1 MNIDAND
8 LKFKHPFTLICAGPT
23 GSGKTILIAKI
34 LEHHKIMFDPI
45 PDKIIYCYSLWQE
58 SFLKMLESNPN
69 IEFVEGMIPSVQ
81 IDSLKKNLIIL
92 DDLMEEKKDNE
103 DLQNIFTKGSHHRNI
118 SLIFISQNL
127 FIQGKK
133 TRTISL
139 NTHYMI
145 IFKNPRDKAQ
155 FSQLA
160 RQMLPG
166 KTQFLNECFM
176 DATSHAHGY
185 LFLDFKQQTPEN
197 LRVRTNIIPGEKF
210 IVYIFKK

>member
-1 MNIDAND
+1 MNIDEND
-8 LKFKHPFTLICAGPT
+8 LKLKHPFTLICAGPT
-23 GSGKTILIAKI
+23 GSGKTILIANI
-34 LEHHKIMFDPI
+34 LENYKLLSDPI
-45 PDKIIYCYSLWQE
+45 PDKIIYCYSIWQDA
-58 SFLKMLESNPN
+58 FIMMLEKNPN
-69 IEFVEGMIPSVQ
+69 IEFVEGMVSIIQ
-81 IDSLKKNLIIL
+81 IDSSKKNLIIL
-92 DDLMEEKKDNE
+92 DDLTEENKDNE

-166 KTQFLNECFM
+166 KTQFLNECYV
-176 DATSHAHGY
+176 DATSRAHGY
-185 LFLDFKQQTPEN
+185 LFLDFKQQTPDN
-197 LRVRTNIIPGEKF
+197 LRVRTNIIPGEKV
-210 IVYIFKK
+210 IMLIN

>member
-1 MNIDAND
+1 MNFDEND
-8 LKFKHPFTLICAGPT
+8 LKLKHPFTLICAGPT
-23 GSGKTILIAKI
+23 GSGKTILIANI
-34 LEHHKIMFDPI
+34 LENYKLLFDPI
-45 PDKIIYCYSLWQE
+45 PDKIIYCYSIWQDA
-58 SFLKMLESNPN
+58 FIMMLEKNPN
-69 IEFVEGMIPSVQ
+69 IEFVEGMVSIVQ
-81 IDSLKKNLIIL
+81 IDSSKKNLIIL
-92 DDLMEEKKDNE
+92 DDLMEENKDNE

-166 KTQFLNECFM
+166 KTQFLNECYV
-176 DATSHAHGY
+176 DATSRAHGY
-185 LFLDFKQQTPEN
+185 LFLDFKQQTPDN
-197 LRVRTNIIPGEKF
+197 LRVRTNIIPGEKV
-210 IVYIFKK
+210 IIYIKK